1 MACCVA
7 LTLIFAWTYRVLRWF
22 GLGSSDDEFA
32 PAASWPPVERP
43 ASAPPARNPYAS
55 LGQALIVVG
64 IAWFVAG
71 MLAMHV
77 FGLLPHIQSVPA
89 DIAFHGS
96 GLWLATAGLALR
108 FLHRPTLHRPTLG
121 TAL

>member
-1 MACCVA
+1 
-7 LTLIFAWTYRVLRWF
+7 LTLIFAWMYRVLRWF
-22 GLGSSDDEFA
+22 GLGTADDEFA
-32 PAASWPPVERP
+32 PAASWPLVEQPV
-43 ASAPPARNPYAS
+43 SALPTRNPHAS
-55 LGQALIVVG
+55 LGRALIVVG

-77 FGLLPHIQSVPA
+77 FGVLPTIHSVPA

-108 FLHRPTLHRPTLG
+108 FLYRPPLHRPTLE
-121 TAL
+121 TAA

>member
-22 GLGSSDDEFA
+22 GLGTTDDEFA
-32 PAASWPPVERP
+32 PAASWPPVERNV
-43 ASAPPARNPYAS
+43 SAEPARNSYES
-55 LGQALIVVG
+55 LGLALIVVG

-77 FGLLPHIQSVPA
+77 FGVLPTIHSVPA

-108 FLHRPTLHRPTLG
+108 FLYRPTLR
-121 TAL
+121 TAA

>member
-1 MACCVA
+1 MA

-32 PAASWPPVERP
+32 PAAAWPPVERP
-43 ASAPPARNPYAS
+43 ASVPLARNPHES
-55 LGQALIVVG
+55 LGRALIVIG

-77 FGLLPHIQSVPA
+77 FDVLPTIHSVPA

-108 FLHRPTLHRPTLG
+108 FLYRPTLHRPTVG
-121 TAL
+121 TTA

>member
-1 MACCVA
+1 VA

-22 GLGSSDDEFA
+22 GLGAADDEFA
-32 PAASWPPVERP
+32 PTASWPPVERP
-43 ASAPPARNPYAS
+43 ASTPLERHLHES
-55 LGQALIVVG
+55 LGRALIVVG

-77 FGLLPHIQSVPA
+77 FGVLPAIHSVPA

-96 GLWLATAGLALR
+96 GLWLASAGLALR
-108 FLHRPTLHRPTLG
+108 FLYRPPLHRPKLG
-121 TAL
+121 TAA

>member
-1 MACCVA
+1 MA

-32 PAASWPPVERP
+32 PAATWPPVEQH
-43 ASAPPARNPYAS
+43 PPTLLARNPHEN
-55 LGQALIVVG
+55 LGRALIVLG

-77 FGLLPHIQSVPA
+77 LGVLPTIHSVPA

-108 FLHRPTLHRPTLG
+108 FLYRPALR
-121 TAL
+121 TAA

>member
-1 MACCVA
+1 MA

-22 GLGSSDDEFA
+22 GLGTSDDEFA

-43 ASAPPARNPYAS
+43 VSRPQLRQSQEILGSA
-55 LGQALIVVG
+55 LMVVG
-64 IAWFVAG
+64 IAWFAAG

-77 FGLLPHIQSVPA
+77 FGLLPHIQSIPA

-108 FLHRPTLHRPTLG
+108 FLYRPILHRQNLG
-121 TAL
+121 TAA

>member
-1 MACCVA
+1 VA

-43 ASAPPARNPYAS
+43 ATAPRARTTHER
-55 LGQALIVVG
+55 LGAMLIVIG
-64 IAWFVAG
+64 FAWFAAG

-77 FGLLPHIQSVPA
+77 FGLLPTIHSIPA

-108 FLHRPTLHRPTLG
+108 FLYRPTTRHQLG
-121 TAL
+121 RTPA